1 MSWSRTRCP
10 TPIPLSEGLSDRI
23 ALNIVQ
29 SHRRQLPLRLG
40 LVEWFQFQLIAHTP
54 VTVAFRLPIETNLTT
69 QAEK

>member
-1 MSWSRTRCP
+1 MSWSRTRHP
-10 TPIPLSEGLSDRI
+10 TPNHLRQGLSDRI

-54 VTVAFRLPIETNLTT
+54 DRGISIATRNKSYDLS
-69 QAEK
+69 